1 MTRVT
6 ATPAATVRLE
16 GVSKAFIASDGRQV
30 SALSQIDL
38 SVAAGEI
45 VALVGPSGCG
55 KSTLLR
61 LMAGLEFPAE
71 GQIRVGAHRVT
82 GPDPECGMV
91 FQEHRLLPWLNVV
104 DNIAFGLR
112 AFSRHEREQIVAEQI
127 AQTGLTG
134 FERSY
139 PHQLSGGMA
148 QRAALARALAPK
160 PPVLLL
166 DEPFGALDAFTKM
179 RMQDELLRAREHNQ
193 PTTLLVTHDIEE
205 AVFLADRVLV
215 LSERPGRV
223 QRSFEIDLAH
233 PRDRTSSEFSSFRR
247 TVLREFGIA
256 NEPPAEVAEFIP
268 IHRGLALASRTKEVS

>member
-1 MTRVT
+1 MTRVS

-16 GVSKAFIASDGRQV
+16 GVGKAFTGSDGRPLSAV
-30 SALSQIDL
+30 SEVDL
-38 SVAAGEI
+38 LVAAGEI

-61 LMAGLEFPAE
+61 LMAGLEFPSE
-71 GQIRVGAHRVT
+71 GSVWVGAHRVT

-91 FQEHRLLPWLNVV
+91 FQEHRLLPWLNVEG
-104 DNIAFGLR
+104 NIAFGLR
-112 AFSRHEREQIVAEQI
+112 SFGAQDRERIVAEQI
-127 AQTGLTG
+127 AQTGLAG
-134 FERSY
+134 FERAY

-166 DEPFGALDAFTKM
+166 DEPFGALDAFTKV
-179 RMQDELLRAREHNQ
+179 RMQEELLRARQLSQ

-215 LSERPGRV
+215 LAERPGRI
-223 QRSFEIDLAH
+223 QRAFVVDLAR
-233 PRDRTSSEFSSFRR
+233 PRDRTSTAFSRFRR
-247 TVLREFGIA
+247 TVLREFGIV
-256 NEPPAEVAEFIP
+256 NETPAEAAELIP
-268 IHRGLALASRTKEVS
+268 IHRGIALANRSKEVS